1 MKTLLCGAKREKVLP
16 KKATKLLKE
25 QFGKAVP
32 CGALAAAHLGKTAT
46 PTQIVKTGIRVV
58 TKKVVT
64 KKMVT
69 QTATKVGEGTM
80 KTGVTMASK
89 EAAIPIPFVGGRVR
103 NVVGGL
109 ARSFMA
115 NITANAALR

>member
-25 QFGKAVP
+25 QFGKVVP

-46 PTQIVKTGIRVV
+46 PTQIVKTGVRVV
-58 TKKVVT
+58 TKKI
-64 KKMVT
+64 VT

>member
-1 MKTLLCGAKREKVLP
+1 MLCGAKREKVLP

-32 CGALAAAHLGKTAT
+32 CGALAAAHQGKTAT
-46 PTQIVKTGIRVV
+46 STQIVKTGVR
-58 TKKVVT
+58 VVT

-80 KTGVTMASK
+80 KTGVTMAPK
-89 EAAIPIPFVGGRVR
+89 EAVEAAIPIPFVGGRVR

-109 ARSFMA
+109 AGSFMA